1 MDASIEVKPRRTAP
15 RAERRQ
21 QLIDAAMEVIAEHGL
36 SGTTTAEVTR
46 RAGLSVGLVN
56 HHFESKDNLLVS
68 VLCHLAEEL
77 RARWVKIQNDTILSP
92 AEKLEAIVE
101 ALFHP
106 EVCTPT
112 KSAVW
117 FAFFGDAG
125 YRESYR
131 ATAER
136 YDTERGH
143 AIEDLCRALKDE
155 GGYPE
160 IEPLAVTQS
169 VEGLADGLWL
179 NIMLYPGWVTPEEAK
194 ARVMELIAHKFPK
207 HFAHR
212 LPGKN
217 KGPAT

>member
-1 MDASIEVKPRRTAP
+1 M
-15 RAERRQ
+15 
-21 QLIDAAMEVIAEHGL
+21 IDAAMEVIAENGL
-36 SGTTTAEVTR
+36 SGATTAEVTR

-68 VLCHLAEEL
+68 VLCYLAEEL
-77 RARWVKIQNDTILSP
+77 RERWVEIQNDSSLSA

-106 EVCTPT
+106 ELCTPT
-112 KSAVW
+112 KIAVW

-125 YRESYR
+125 YREAYR
-131 ATAER
+131 ETVER

-143 AIEDLCRALKDE
+143 AIEDLCRALKVE

-179 NIMLYPGWVTPEEAK
+179 NLMLYPGWLTPRDAK
-194 ARVMELIAHKFPK
+194 ARVMDLIAHQFPK
-207 HFAHR
+207 HFSHILRGQAR
-212 LPGKN
+212 GCE
-217 KGPAT
+217 T